1 MVIGFTSVV
10 GDLLHPG
17 HLAMIEESAGKCDIL
32 IVGLICDPTDRRFK
46 NKPVE
51 TVFERWYRLM
61 CCKGVFNVV
70 PLQGEQDLE
79 LALEMLDYD
88 VRFVGEEYKDKYFT
102 GKDICERRGIPIIYN
117 RRQHSLSSTTLR
129 KRVAYAERTKDAP
142 EKKEE
147 DEE

>member
-17 HLAMIEESAGKCDIL
+17 HLAMIEESAGQCDIL

-88 VRFVGEEYKDKYFT
+88 VRFVGEEYKDKCFT
-102 GKDICERRGIPIIYN
+102 GKDICERRGIKIVYN

-129 KRVAYAERTKDAP
+129 QRVAYAERMKDMP
-142 EKKEE
+142 KEADD

>member
-17 HLAMIEESAGKCDIL
+17 HLAMIEESAGQCDIL

-79 LALEMLDYD
+79 LALEMLETPAAQRSGGKTNTPQRTAPDA
-88 VRFVGEEYKDKYFT
+88 VRQVCYSSGCSSQ
-102 GKDICERRGIPIIYN
+102 IASVIARR
-117 RRQHSLSSTTLR
+117 SSSATSW
-129 KRVAYAERTKDAP
+129 
-142 EKKEE
+142 
-147 DEE
+147 